1 MNRRTHGFLDYIV
14 GIALI
19 LAPKIF
25 GFDNGGIEARLP
37 VILGVSTIIYSLLTN
52 YELGLFKVL
61 PFKAHLGLDVMAG
74 ILLALSPWLFQF
86 SERVWVPHLVV
97 GLLEIGAVMMTRRS
111 DSEVDHHHHLPGT
124 PARM

>member
-14 GIALI
+14 GIVLI

-37 VILGVSTIIYSLLTN
+37 VILGVSTILYSLLTN
-52 YELGLFKVL
+52 YELGLFKLL
-61 PFKAHLGLDVMAG
+61 PFKAHLGLDVMSG

-86 SERVWVPHLVV
+86 SDRVWAPHLIV
-97 GLLEIGAVMMTRRS
+97 GLLEIGAVMMTRSSASLVDR
-111 DSEVDHHHHLPGT
+111 DHHIPGA